1 MYRNTVNGKY
11 IFSSQALLSL
21 HFNLNS
27 LIHFNNDP
35 FSQEKDNDAAE
46 TKLRHFISYDNGP
59 QTLTAIF
66 KQ

>member
-1 MYRNTVNGKY
+1 MYRNTVNGKKH
-11 IFSSQALLSL
+11 FFQSSTSL

-27 LIHFNNDP
+27 LVHFNNDP

-46 TKLRHFISYDNGP
+46 TKLRLFISYNGP